1 MTEPQTEDSFYTAP
15 AITGHRKGALLKTRK
30 MPLPQLD
37 SAQAWQILYVASDN
51 FGEKLPASGTV
62 IVPDSNAVA
71 GSGPLVAYVPS
82 FHGLGGR
89 CAPSQ
94 LLQDGTE
101 REIDYIAMALDRGWT
116 VAIPDGRGLGVTGR
130 GPHTF
135 LAGPSGGAAVLDI
148 LRAAQRIPDLDCSN
162 PAVGVWG
169 YADGG
174 RYAVWAAEMAPLY
187 ASELDLRGVA
197 AGAVIADPGALAERY
212 ELGPYP
218 GLGWAAMLGLARANP
233 HMPMLHMLNSVGHT
247 VMSFIQTATAAQV
260 LARFRRPVGQYCD
273 QPDPWNNP
281 LWRHVLAC
289 ERSGQQIPRCPIHL
303 YHGADD
309 VFVPI
314 DAAEQLRDTYREA
327 GVEVSWRDYPHGHYE
342 TAEQGA
348 NEAVTRLAAYLQHRP
363 ERAADSQPA
372 PSETT
377 P

>member
-1 MTEPQTEDSFYTAP
+1 MTEPQLDDDFYLAP
-15 AITGHRKGALLKTRK
+15 AITGHLPGAVLKMRKIA
-30 MPLPQLD
+30 LPQLN
-37 SAQAWQILYVASDN
+37 SAQAWQVLYVATDN
-51 FGEKLPASGTV
+51 FGEPLPASGTV

-71 GSGPLVAYVPS
+71 GAGPLVAYVPS

-94 LLQDGTE
+94 LLHDGTE

-116 VAIPDGRGLGVTGR
+116 LAIPDGRGLGVIGR

-135 LAGPSGGAAVLDI
+135 LAGLSGGAAVLDI
-148 LRAAQRIPDLDCSN
+148 LRAAQRIPDVGCLDA
-162 PAVGVWG
+162 PVGVWG
-169 YADGG
+169 YGDGG
-174 RYAVWAAEMAPLY
+174 RYAVWAAEMAPDY
-187 ASELDLRGVA
+187 APELDLRGVA

-212 ELGPYP
+212 ALGPYP

-247 VMSFIQTATAAQV
+247 VMSFIQSATAAQV
-260 LARFRRPVGQYCD
+260 LARLRRPVGHYCER
-273 QPDPWNNP
+273 PDPWNDP

-289 ERSGQQIPRCPIHL
+289 EQSGQHIPRCRMHL
-303 YHGADD
+303 YHGDDD

-314 DAAEQLRDTYREA
+314 EPAEQLRDTYREA
-327 GVEVSWRDYPHGHYE
+327 AVEVSWRHYPHGHYE
-342 TAEQGA
+342 TAEDGA
-348 NEAVTRLAAYLQHRP
+348 SEAVTRLAAYLQHRP
-363 ERAADSQPA
+363 AHTADSRPS